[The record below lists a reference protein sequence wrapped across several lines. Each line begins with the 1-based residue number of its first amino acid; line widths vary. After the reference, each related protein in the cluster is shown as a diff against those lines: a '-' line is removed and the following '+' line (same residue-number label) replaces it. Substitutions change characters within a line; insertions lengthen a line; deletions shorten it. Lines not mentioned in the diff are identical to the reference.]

1 MTTRC
6 EDFPCCGHE
15 PGDCNGELYGSDA
28 SIASDPHLYCDHN
41 TGYCKVWDDEDSSRR
56 AEAEVLPY
64 EGTRKLNLGPVESY
78 FDSKGGIKH
87 ILILTPER
95 VRILEDAIHEY
106 HLHENDQDGPDLLT
120 ETEADEDEA
129 EIREAELAQYDAF
142 DWDEEYY
149 NYADN

>member
-41 TGYCKVWDDEDSSRR
+41 TGYCEVWDDEEED
-56 AEAEVLPY
+56 
-64 EGTRKLNLGPVESY
+64 
-78 FDSKGGIKH
+78 D
-87 ILILTPER
+87 
-95 VRILEDAIHEY
+95 EDAR
-106 HLHENDQDGPDLLT
+106 
-120 ETEADEDEA
+120 DEA
-129 EIREAELAQYDAF
+129 EIREAELARYDAF

-149 NYADN
+149 NADR